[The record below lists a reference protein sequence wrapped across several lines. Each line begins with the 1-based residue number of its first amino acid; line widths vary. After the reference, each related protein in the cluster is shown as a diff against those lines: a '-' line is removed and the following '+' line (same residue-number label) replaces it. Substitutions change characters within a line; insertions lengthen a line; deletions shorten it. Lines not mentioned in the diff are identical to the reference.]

1 VLRNRPVTL
10 GLILLVSAFS
20 SLSTA
25 LESFGITRQDS
36 TATASSFLEYQCPT
50 PSGLS
55 EDGVAVSRGDKTG
68 PYVGFNV
75 SAGYCPG
82 SETALTSSPSRDET
96 TGTATSG
103 APDLDTTDQISIG
116 SGECQWKYV
125 EPPPAAGDPR
135 WAGNDPSTGSVIT
148 NSCNGPIEYRFLPG
162 PNPAAPPPP
171 PDPAVLAQQAYSELV
186 IPQPAIGAGPD
197 RTKLAVSLWTWLW
210 VDNPGQ
216 LSVTVAAGGVS
227 VTATATLATVSWTLG
242 EPATQSDTYQ
252 PGSPATITCQGA
264 GTAPPASYDWKAQPP
279 CGYKYHW
286 RSLKERTG
294 GTGTWPITA
303 TTNWTVTWQS
313 NTGVTGGTTLNATS
327 NDQFDIGEYR
337 TVLVQGGDGG

>member
-1 VLRNRPVTL
+1 MLKAAAIALSLLGSLVLPHALWHSAKYRVTESRSIAAATSCSQS
-10 GLILLVSAFS
+10 GIENSKIGGNKFATLICAGGDPSAN
-20 SLSTA
+20 
-25 LESFGITRQDS
+25 
-36 TATASSFLEYQCPT
+36 PT
-50 PSGLS
+50 TDNSN
-55 EDGVAVSRGDKTG
+55 EDLPLTGDEVGSPTVTG
-68 PYVGFNV
+68 PDGQ
-75 SAGYCPG
+75 PG
-82 SETALTSSPSRDET
+82 SVCEWY
-96 TGTATSG
+96 
-103 APDLDTTDQISIG
+103 DL
-116 SGECQWKYV
+116 E
-125 EPPPAAGDPR
+125 EPPDSAR
-135 WAGNDPSTGSVIT
+135 WAGHTSSEGRIEGLRCGAPQNDGTGMGSNLVD
-148 NSCNGPIEYRFLPG
+148 YRFVPDGTNPLP
-162 PNPAAPPPP
+162 AVPPPP
-171 PDPAVLAQQAYSELV
+171 PNPAILAEEAYRELV

-227 VTATATLATVSWTLG
+227 VSATASLATVTWTLG
-242 EPATQSDTYQ
+242 EPATQGDTYQ

-264 GTAPPASYDWKAQPP
+264 GTAPPAAYDWKAQPP

-294 GTGTWPITA
+294 STGTWPITA

>member
-1 VLRNRPVTL
+1 M
-10 GLILLVSAFS
+10 LIHELAPGSSLARTARISLVVLLVILIGVFDVHGARNNVALAGELAPVCNAPDG
-20 SLSTA
+20 SL
-25 LESFGITRQDS
+25 D
-36 TATASSFLEYQCPT
+36 
-50 PSGLS
+50 
-55 EDGVAVSRGDKTG
+55 VSRGNK
-68 PYVGFNV
+68 
-75 SAGYCPG
+75 AGRSLGLEVTTPAC
-82 SETALTSSPSRDET
+82 TRAQDVTDT
-96 TGTATSG
+96 TGEHGSDSVTITSQ
-103 APDLDTTDQISIG
+103 LDSADTISIG
-116 SGECQWKYV
+116 SGECQWKFV
-125 EPPPAAGDPR
+125 DPPPPTGDPS
-135 WAGNDPSTGSVIT
+135 WGGNDPSTGSVIT

-171 PDPAVLAQQAYSELV
+171 PDPAVLAQQAYSELE
-186 IPQPAIGAGPD
+186 IPQPSIGAGPD
-197 RTKLAVSLWTWLW
+197 RTKLAVNLWTWLW

-216 LSVTVAAGGVS
+216 LSVTVAAGTVS
-227 VTATATLATVSWTLG
+227 VTATATLSSVTWALG

-252 PGSPATITCQGA
+252 QGSPATITCQGA

-279 CGYKYHW
+279 CGYQFHW

-337 TVLVQGGDGG
+337 TVLVQGTGG

>member
-1 VLRNRPVTL
+1 ML
-10 GLILLVSAFS
+10 
-20 SLSTA
+20 
-25 LESFGITRQDS
+25 
-36 TATASSFLEYQCPT
+36 
-50 PSGLS
+50 
-55 EDGVAVSRGDKTG
+55 VAVKRIAFALTLAGALCLSGIAEAEPSDPPVPGQDANPTAVVRGNNIGGNRWGGEVIVGGKSAANTVTSDAADTAETGTSKTG
-68 PYVGFNV
+68 
-75 SAGYCPG
+75 
-82 SETALTSSPSRDET
+82 EIDTADE
-96 TGTATSG
+96 
-103 APDLDTTDQISIG
+103 ISIG
-116 SGECQWKYV
+116 PGECQWKILN
-125 EPPPAAGDPR
+125 PPPAGDPL
-135 WAGNDPSTGSVIT
+135 WEGNDPSTGSVIT
-148 NSCNGPIEYRFLPG
+148 RSCNGPIEYRFLPG

-171 PDPAVLAQQAYSELV
+171 PDPAVLAQQAYSELQ
-186 IPQPAIGAGPD
+186 IPQPLIGAGPD
-197 RTKLAVSLWTWLW
+197 RTKLAVNLWTWLW
-210 VDNPGQ
+210 VNNPGQ

-227 VTATATLATVSWTLG
+227 VTATATLASVTWTLG
-242 EPATQSDTYQ
+242 EPATPSDTYQ

-337 TVLVQGGDGG
+337 TVLVQGGEGG